1 MFERRHFG
9 VQVSLIPAFPSS
21 DLLLGAARGCALVEY
36 IVAHLAILWLGVLAH
51 GQDLDVRKTPL
62 RSASEP
68 YSRVSFFRPTSWRG

>member
-36 IVAHLAILWLGVLAH
+36 NLAYLAILLLGVLEH
-51 GQDLDVRKTPL
+51 GQDLDIRKTPF
-62 RSASEP
+62 RSASEA
-68 YSRVSFFRPTSWRG
+68 